1 MVVIVFQPH
10 RYTRT
15 AHLFEEFGSAF
26 KDADIVILADV
37 YSAGESPIAGI
48 SGETILNEIQKH
60 NKEAVYFGKKENIA
74 GYVVGISRP
83 NDIIITMGAG
93 DINNV
98 GKEIFSRLK
107 GNVQQ

>member
-1 MVVIVFQPH
+1 M
-10 RYTRT
+10 
-15 AHLFEEFGSAF
+15 S
-26 KDADIVILADV
+26 DI
-37 YSAGESPIAGI
+37 YSAGEAPIAGI
-48 SGETILNEIQKH
+48 SGETVLNEVRKS
-60 NKEAVYFGKKENIA
+60 NKEAVYFAKKEQIA

-107 GNVQQ
+107 GNVQ